1 MQNTKFSLIVCTYMR
16 PVALCTL
23 LDSVQLQSRYP
34 DEILIIDGSTDDAT
48 QDRFL
53 ADRGGGRESE
63 NNYKNLSYY
72 KVPPEHR
79 GLTKQRN
86 YGIERVGDTMEIV
99 CFLDDDIVLEPP
111 YFEEIL
117 KTYQEHPDAL
127 GVGGYIINGVSW
139 EKVNEPFTPA
149 INQFHYD
156 GYVRSDGS
164 RFVLRK
170 RVGLDADTPPGYPPD
185 FSHGRSISFLPPSG
199 NIYQVEQLMGGVAS
213 YKIEAL
219 KSQKFSEYFEG
230 YGLYE
235 DADYTLRLSKKGPLY
250 INTKAQL
257 YHHHD
262 PEGRPNKFSY
272 GKMVVR
278 NGWYIWRVKYPRP
291 TMKARLKWNLTSGL
305 LTFIRFSNSMTTN
318 KKQRTE
324 AFTEALGR
332 VVGWFSLLVNKP
344 TIENK

>member
-1 MQNTKFSLIVCTYMR
+1 MR

-23 LDSVQLQSRYP
+23 LDSVQLQSKYP

-53 ADRGGGRESE
+53 ADRVGGRETALQTGE
-63 NNYKNLSYY
+63 KKYKNLSYY

-117 KTYQEHPDAL
+117 KTYQEYPDAL
-127 GVGGYIINGVSW
+127 GVGGYIVNEVTW

-149 INQFHYD
+149 INQFYYD

-164 RFVLRK
+164 RYVLRK
-170 RVGLDADTPPGYPPD
+170 KLGLDADRPPGFLPT

-199 NIYQVEQLMGGVAS
+199 KIYIVEQLMGGVAS
-213 YKIEAL
+213 YRIAAL

-250 INTKAQL
+250 INTNAQL
-257 YHHHD
+257 HHYHD
-262 PEGRPNKFSY
+262 PGGRPHHFKY
-272 GKMVVR
+272 GKMVIR
-278 NGWYIWRVKYPRP
+278 NGWYIWRSKYPNP
-291 TMKARLKWNLTSGL
+291 TLKQRFLWNLTAYV
-305 LTFIRFSNSMTTN
+305 LTLVRLSNSLRGN
-318 KKQRTE
+318 DKKA
-324 AFTEALGR
+324 AFNESLGR
-332 VVGWFSLLVNKP
+332 MVGWVSLIFNKP
-344 TIENK
+344 KNI

>member
-1 MQNTKFSLIVCTYMR
+1 MHNRKLSLIVCTYMR

-23 LDSVQLQSRYP
+23 LDSVVLQSKYP

-48 QDRFL
+48 QDRF
-53 ADRGGGRESE
+53 RESK
-63 NNYKNLSYY
+63 YKNLSYY

-86 YGIERVGDTMEIV
+86 YGIALVEDTMEIV

-117 KTYQEHPDAL
+117 KTYQKHPEAL
-127 GVGGYIINGVSW
+127 GVGGYIVNENSW
-139 EKVNEPFTPA
+139 KEVKEPFTPA
-149 INQFHYD
+149 INQFYYD

-170 RVGLDADTPPGYPPD
+170 KLGLDSDKTPGFLPD

-199 NIYQVEQLMGGVAS
+199 KIYQVEQLMGGVAS
-213 YKIEAL
+213 YKLSAL
-219 KSQKFSEYFEG
+219 QTQKFSEYFEG

-235 DADYTLRLSKKGPLY
+235 DADFTLRLSKKGTLY
-250 INTKAQL
+250 INTNAQL
-257 YHHHD
+257 HHHHHPD
-262 PEGRPNKFSY
+262 GRPNKFNY

-278 NGWYIWRVKYPRP
+278 NGWYIWRVKYPKP
-291 TMKARLKWNLTSGL
+291 TIKAKLKWNLTSGL
-305 LTFIRFSNSMTTN
+305 LTLIRFSNSISKN
-318 KKQRTE
+318 KKARTE
-324 AFTEALGR
+324 AFTEASGR
-332 VVGWFSLLVNKP
+332 VVGWFGLLFNKP
-344 TIENK
+344 KIENK